1 VLALK
6 SEKPLLEALFTQV
19 LASEGHLSI
28 LGTKPLHL
36 DVSVNQEVH
45 TEDPLK
51 REEL

>member
-1 VLALK
+1 MLSLK

-19 LASEGHLSI
+19 FATESNLSI
-28 LGTKPLHL
+28 LRALPLNF

-51 REEL
+51 GEEL